1 VTFVFRLRRLSLTTR
16 CALANLVV
24 VAGLGVCLSAAV
36 SSVVRAEATAEA
48 RRSGEM
54 AAVFVQHAL
63 PDAAYLRGL
72 REHEHDRLDEV
83 VHGAPGLRSLRIWGK
98 DGEVLF
104 DSEHRR
110 IGTRREVGPLL
121 AGAYAGE
128 VGAHPETTRSAASPD
143 GAEDL
148 LEVHVPLRAGEPSA
162 VVGAVEVSLSYDA
175 STSRSQAAA
184 RRISGLLVVGL
195 AALWGVLWWLS
206 LRVTR
211 ALRRSAAAERG
222 LARTDEL
229 TGLPNRRAL
238 LTALDQVF
246 AGGTPVALLLLDL
259 DRFKEVNDT
268 LGHHV
273 GDQLL
278 RLVGQRL
285 VEVVRSPGTVVRLGG
300 DEFAVLLPG
309 VDCALDA
316 AVVSDR
322 LVAALER
329 PFPLSDLQVGIG
341 TSIGVAV
348 APADA
353 SGPAELL
360 QRADVAM
367 YVAKERSGDTAVYD
381 PAQDQHSPDRLALL
395 SELRTGLAAGELW
408 LAYQPIWDLQ
418 TSGACVAV
426 EALLRWDSPKRG
438 PVPPADFVPLCEHS
452 SLVRDLTRFVLDE
465 AIRQCRAWEDAGTR
479 LNLALN
485 LSASNLGE
493 PDLPELVAGLLAS
506 HGLSADR
513 VVLEVTESAVIPDPE
528 RAAAV
533 LRRLVDLGLEIA
545 LDDFGTG
552 WSSMSRLL
560 ELPIAA
566 LKVDRSFVA
575 DLPHGQGAAVVQAT
589 TGLGHDLGMFVVA
602 EGIETVEQLARTV
615 EIGCDIGQ
623 GYLLSRPLRPH
634 EVPAAAQRRVQ
645 DWLAV
650 PAQRAAPIAR

>member
-1 VTFVFRLRRLSLTTR
+1 MTFVQPLRRLSLTTR
-16 CALANLVV
+16 CVLATLVV
-24 VAGLGVCLSAAV
+24 VAGLGVGLSAAV
-36 SSVVRAEATAEA
+36 SSVVRAEATADA
-48 RRSGEM
+48 RHSAEVATSFLQHTLLDSAYARGLTPLDQTRLD
-54 AAVFVQHAL
+54 VVVQESE
-63 PDAAYLRGL
+63 LRGL
-72 REHEHDRLDEV
+72 R
-83 VHGAPGLRSLRIWGK
+83 IWGLEGRVLYDS
-98 DGEVLF
+98 DGRLE
-104 DSEHRR
+104 
-110 IGTRREVGPLL
+110 GTRRDVGPLL
-121 AGAYAGE
+121 GKAYAGE
-128 VGAHPETTRSAASPD
+128 VDSHLEMASSDEDPEGVEA
-143 GAEDL
+143 L
-148 LEVHVPLRAGEPSA
+148 LEVFVPLRMGEPPT
-162 VVGAVEVSLSYDA
+162 VVGAVEVHMPYDA
-175 STSRSQAAA
+175 SAQRLEAAA
-184 RRISGLLVVGL
+184 RRITGLLLLGL
-195 AALWGVLWWLS
+195 TVLWGALWWLS

-238 LTALDQVF
+238 LTALDDVF
-246 AGGTPVALLLLDL
+246 AAGTPVALLLLDL

-278 RLVGQRL
+278 HQVGRRL
-285 VEVVRSPGTVVRLGG
+285 VEAVRSSGTVVRLGG
-300 DEFAVLLPG
+300 DEFAVLLPE
-309 VDCALDA
+309 VDSALA
-316 AVVSDR
+316 AAAVSDR
-322 LVAALER
+322 LVAALEQ
-329 PFPLSDLQVGIG
+329 PFALSDLQVGIG
-341 TSIGVAV
+341 TSIGVAL
-348 APADA
+348 APTDA

-367 YVAKERSGDTAVYD
+367 YVAKARSGGTAVYD
-381 PAQDQHSPDRLALL
+381 AAQDQHSPDRLALL
-395 SELRTGLAAGELW
+395 SELRTGLADGELW

-438 PVPPADFVPLCEHS
+438 PVPPSDFVPLCEHS
-452 SLVRDLTRFVLDE
+452 SLVRELTRFVLDE
-465 AIRQCRAWEDAGTR
+465 SIRQCRAWEDAGTR

-493 PDLPELVAGLLAS
+493 ADLPELVAGLLAE

-528 RAAAV
+528 GAAAV

-575 DLPHGQGAAVVQAT
+575 DLPHGPGAAVVQAT

-602 EGIETVEQLARTV
+602 EGIETAEQLARTI

-634 EVPAAAQRRVQ
+634 DVPTAAQRTVQ
-645 DWLAV
+645 DCLLV
-650 PAQRAAPIAR
+650 PAQRAR

>member
-1 VTFVFRLRRLSLTTR
+1 M
-16 CALANLVV
+16 LATLVV
-24 VAGLGVCLSAAV
+24 VAGLGVGLSAAV
-36 SSVVRAEATAEA
+36 TSVVREEATAEA
-48 RRSGEM
+48 RRSAEL
-54 AAVFVQHAL
+54 AASFLQQTL
-63 PDAAYLRGL
+63 LDSAYVRGL
-72 REHEHDRLDEV
+72 TPLDQARLDV
-83 VHGAPGLRSLRIWGK
+83 VVAGSDLRSLRIWGLE
-98 DGEVLF
+98 GHVLY
-104 DSEHRR
+104 DSDDRLEH
-110 IGTRREVGPLL
+110 TQQEVGPLL
-121 AGAYAGE
+121 AGAYAGD
-128 VGAHPETTRSAASPD
+128 VGAHLETARSAESPD
-143 GAEDL
+143 GVEAL
-148 LEVHVPLRAGEPSA
+148 LEVYVPLRLGDPPTI
-162 VVGAVEVSLSYDA
+162 VGAVEVYLPYDDSA
-175 STSRSQAAA
+175 ERAGAAA
-184 RRISGLLVVGL
+184 RQISTLLVVGL

-229 TGLPNRRAL
+229 TGLPNRRVL
-238 LTALDQVF
+238 LTALDDAF
-246 AGGTPVALLLLDL
+246 ASGTPVALLLLDL

-273 GDQLL
+273 GDLLL
-278 RLVGQRL
+278 RQVGERL
-285 VEVVRSPGTVVRLGG
+285 VAVVPASGIVARLGG

-309 VDCALDA
+309 VDSALDA
-316 AVVSDR
+316 VTVSDR
-322 LVAALER
+322 LVAMLEQ

-348 APADA
+348 APTDA
-353 SGPAELL
+353 AGPAELL

-367 YVAKERSGDTAVYD
+367 YVAKERSGGTAVYD
-381 PAQDQHSPDRLALL
+381 PQQDSHSPDRLALL
-395 SELRTGLAAGELW
+395 SELRTGLAEGELW
-408 LAYQPIWDLQ
+408 VAYQPIWDLQ
-418 TSGACVAV
+418 TTGACVAV

-438 PVPPADFVPLCEHS
+438 PVPPSEFVPLCEHS

-485 LSASNLGE
+485 LSASNLSS
-493 PDLPELVAGLLAS
+493 PDLPELVAGLLAE

-513 VVLEVTESAVIPDPE
+513 VVLEVTESAVIPDAE
-528 RAAAV
+528 GAAAV
-533 LRRLVDLGLEIA
+533 LRSLVDLGLEIA

-623 GYLLSRPLRPH
+623 GYLLSRPLRPS
-634 EVPAAAQRRVQ
+634 EVPAAARRRVQ
-645 DWLAV
+645 DWLV
-650 PAQRAAPIAR
+650 PAQAAAPHAG

>member
-1 VTFVFRLRRLSLTTR
+1 MTFVQRLRSVSLTTR
-16 CALANLVV
+16 CMLATLVV
-24 VAGLGVCLSAAV
+24 VAGLGVGLSAAV
-36 SSVVRAEATAEA
+36 STVVRDEATAEA
-48 RRSGEM
+48 WRSAEV
-54 AAVFVQHAL
+54 AASFLQHTVL
-63 PDAAYLRGL
+63 DTSYDRGL
-72 REHEHDRLDEV
+72 SALDQTRIDVVVRESE
-83 VHGAPGLRSLRIWGK
+83 LRSLRVWGLEGRVLYDS
-98 DGEVLF
+98 DGRLE
-104 DSEHRR
+104 
-110 IGTRREVGPLL
+110 GTQQDVGPLL
-121 AGAYAGE
+121 AGAYAGRT
-128 VGAHPETTRSAASPD
+128 GGHLETAPSAESP
-143 GAEDL
+143 GGVEAL
-148 LEVHVPLRAGEPSA
+148 LEVYVPLRSGSPSA
-162 VVGAVEVSLSYDA
+162 VVGAVEVYMPYDA
-175 STSRSQAAA
+175 SERRADAAA
-184 RRISGLLVVGL
+184 RRITELLVCGL

-211 ALRRSAAAERG
+211 RLRRRAAQEHG

-238 LTALDQVF
+238 LTALDEAF
-246 AGGTPVALLLLDL
+246 AAGAPVALLLLDL

-278 RLVGQRL
+278 HQVGRRLVAAVG
-285 VEVVRSPGTVVRLGG
+285 STGTVVRLGG
-300 DEFAVLLPG
+300 DEFAVLLHG
-309 VDCALDA
+309 IARQAEA
-316 AVVSDR
+316 AAVSDR
-322 LVAALER
+322 LVEVLER

-348 APADA
+348 APRDA

-367 YVAKERSGDTAVYD
+367 YVAKERSGGTAVYD

-408 LAYQPIWDLQ
+408 LAYQPLWDLQ
-418 TSGACVAV
+418 TSGECVAV
-426 EALLRWDSPKRG
+426 EALLRWDSPRRG
-438 PVPPADFVPLCEHS
+438 PVPPSDFVPLCEHS
-452 SLVRDLTRFVLDE
+452 SLVRELTRFVLDE
-465 AIRQCRAWEDAGTR
+465 AIRQCRAWDDAGTR
-479 LNLALN
+479 LNIGIN

-493 PDLPELVAGLLAS
+493 ADLPELVAGLLAV
-506 HGLSADR
+506 HGLAADR
-513 VVLEVTESAVIPDPE
+513 VILEITESAVIPDPE
-528 RAAAV
+528 GAALV

-575 DLPHGQGAAVVQAT
+575 DLPHGPGAAVVQAT

-602 EGIETVEQLARTV
+602 EGIETTEQLARTIAV
-615 EIGCDIGQ
+615 GCDVGQ
-623 GYLLSRPLRPH
+623 GYLLSRPLRPDD
-634 EVPAAAQRRVQ
+634 VPAAAERRVQ

-650 PAQRAAPIAR
+650 PAQRTP

>member
-1 VTFVFRLRRLSLTTR
+1 MTFVRRLRSVSLTTR
-16 CALANLVV
+16 CMLATLVV
-24 VAGLGVCLSAAV
+24 VALLGVGLSAAV
-36 SSVVRAEATAEA
+36 RSVVREEATAEA
-48 RRSGEM
+48 RRSAEV
-54 AAVFVQHAL
+54 AASFLQHTL
-63 PDAAYLRGL
+63 IDSSYDRGFSDL
-72 REHEHDRLDEV
+72 DQSRLDV
-83 VHGAPGLRSLRIWGK
+83 VVRESELRSLRVWGLE
-98 DGEVLF
+98 GRVLY
-104 DSEHRR
+104 DSDDRLE
-110 IGTRREVGPLL
+110 GTWQDVGPMLDR
-121 AGAYAGE
+121 AYAGE
-128 VGAHPETTRSAASPD
+128 TSGQLGTAPSEQDPESVEA
-143 GAEDL
+143 L
-148 LEVHVPLRAGEPSA
+148 LEVYVPLRTGSPPV
-162 VVGAVEVSLSYDA
+162 VVGAVEVYMHYDGSA
-175 STSRSQAAA
+175 ARSAAAA
-184 RRISGLLVVGL
+184 RRITELLVLGL

-211 ALRRSAAAERG
+211 RLRRSAAQEHG

-238 LTALDQVF
+238 LTALDDAF
-246 AGGTPVALLLLDL
+246 AARTPVALLLLDL

-278 RLVGQRL
+278 HQVGQRL
-285 VEVVRSPGTVVRLGG
+285 LATVGTSGTVVRLGG
-300 DEFAVLLPG
+300 DEFAVLLHG
-309 VDCALDA
+309 VTSSTA
-316 AVVSDR
+316 AAAVSDR
-322 LVAALER
+322 LVHALEQ
-329 PFPLSDLQVGIG
+329 PFALSDLQVGIG
-341 TSIGVAV
+341 TSIGVAI
-348 APADA
+348 APEDA
-353 SGPAELL
+353 AVPAELL

-367 YVAKERSGDTAVYD
+367 YVAKERSGGTAVYD

-395 SELRTGLAAGELW
+395 SELRTGLAEGQLW

-418 TSGACVAV
+418 TTGACVAV

-438 PVPPADFVPLCEHS
+438 PVPPSDFVPLCEHS

-465 AIRQCRAWEDAGTR
+465 AMRQCRAWEDAGTR
-479 LNLALN
+479 LNVALN

-493 PDLPELVAGLLAS
+493 ADLPELVAGLLAD

-528 RAAAV
+528 GAATV

-575 DLPHGQGAAVVQAT
+575 DLPHGPGAAVVQAT

-602 EGIETVEQLARTV
+602 EGIETVEQLVRTM
-615 EIGCDIGQ
+615 ELGCDIGQ
-623 GYLLSRPLRPH
+623 GYLLSRPLRPAD
-634 EVPAAAQRRVQ
+634 VPEQALRRVQ
-645 DWLAV
+645 DWLPL
-650 PAQRAAPIAR
+650 PAQRTR

>member
-1 VTFVFRLRRLSLTTR
+1 MTLVRRLRRLSLTTR

-24 VAGLGVCLSAAV
+24 VAVLGVCLSAAV

-63 PDAAYLRGL
+63 PDAAYSRGL
-72 REHEHDRLDEV
+72 RQSERERLDEV
-83 VHGAPGLRSLRIWGK
+83 VRGTPGLRSLLIWGRE
-98 DGEVLF
+98 GAVLF
-104 DSEHRR
+104 DSEHRLT
-110 IGTRREVGPLL
+110 GTRQEVGPML

-128 VGAHPETTRSAASPD
+128 VSAHLGTARSDESPD
-143 GAEDL
+143 GTEDL
-148 LEVHVPLRAGEPSA
+148 LEVHVPLRVGQPVA
-162 VVGAVEVSLSYDA
+162 VVGAVEVHLSYDA
-175 STSRSQAAA
+175 SAQRSEAAG
-184 RRISGLLVVGL
+184 RRISALLVAGL

-211 ALRRSAAAERG
+211 ALRRHAAAEHG

-238 LTALDQVF
+238 LTALDEVF
-246 AGGTPVALLLLDL
+246 AGGPPVALLLLDL

-285 VEVVRSPGTVVRLGG
+285 LAAVPGSGTVARLGG
-300 DEFAVLLPG
+300 DEFAVLVRG
-309 VDCALDA
+309 VDSPAEAAAL
-316 AVVSDR
+316 SDT
-322 LVAALER
+322 LVTALER

-341 TSIGVAV
+341 TSIGVAL
-348 APADA
+348 APRDA
-353 SGPAELL
+353 RTPSELL

-367 YVAKERSGDTAVYD
+367 YVAKERSGGTALYD
-381 PAQDQHSPDRLALL
+381 PAQDQYSPDRLALL
-395 SELRTGLAAGELW
+395 SELRSGLAAGELW

-426 EALLRWDSPKRG
+426 EALLRWDSPRRG

-465 AIRQCRAWEDAGTR
+465 AIRQCKAWEDAGTR

-493 PDLPELVAGLLAS
+493 PDLPELVSALLDR

-528 RAAAV
+528 GAAAV
-533 LRRLVDLGLEIA
+533 LRRLVGLGLEIA

-575 DLPHGQGAAVVQAT
+575 DLPHGPGAAVVQAT

-602 EGIETVEQLARTV
+602 EGIETVEQLARTIEV
-615 EIGCDIGQ
+615 GCDIGQ
-623 GYLLSRPLRPH
+623 GYLLSRPLRPA
-634 EVPAAAQRRVQ
+634 EVPEAAQRRIR

-650 PAQRAAPIAR
+650 PAQRTP

>member
-1 VTFVFRLRRLSLTTR
+1 MTFVLRLRRLPLTTR
-16 CALANLVV
+16 CMLATLAV
-24 VAGLGVCLSAAV
+24 VAALGVGLSAAV
-36 SSVVRAEATAEA
+36 TSVVREEATAEA
-48 RRSGEM
+48 RRSAEVT
-54 AAVFVQHAL
+54 ASFLQHTL
-63 PDAAYLRGL
+63 LDSSRDRGL
-72 REHEHDRLDEV
+72 TSLDHARLDV
-83 VHGAPGLRSLRIWGK
+83 VVEASDLRSLRIWGLE
-98 DGEVLF
+98 GRVLY
-104 DSEHRR
+104 DSDHELER
-110 IGTRREVGPLL
+110 TQQVVGPLL
-121 AGAYAGE
+121 ARAYAGE
-128 VGAHPETTRSAASPD
+128 VGAHVETAPSEESPD
-143 GAEDL
+143 GVEAL
-148 LEVHVPLRAGEPSA
+148 LEVYVPLRLGDPSE
-162 VVGAVEVSLSYDA
+162 VVGAVEVYQTYDDSA
-175 STSRSQAAA
+175 RRAEAAA
-184 RRISGLLVVGL
+184 RRISTMLVVGL
-195 AALWGVLWWLS
+195 AALWGLLWWLS
-206 LRVTR
+206 LVVTR
-211 ALRRSAAAERG
+211 ALRRNAAAERG

-229 TGLPNRRAL
+229 TGLPNRRVL
-238 LTALDQVF
+238 LTALDDVF
-246 AGGTPVALLLLDL
+246 ASGTPVALLLLDL

-278 RLVGQRL
+278 RLVGERL
-285 VEVVRSPGTVVRLGG
+285 VEVVRGSGVVARLGG
-300 DEFAVLLPG
+300 DEFAVLLRG
-309 VDCALDA
+309 VDSALEA
-316 AVVSDR
+316 MAVSDR

-353 SGPAELL
+353 GGPAELL

-367 YVAKERSGDTAVYD
+367 YVAKGRAGGTAVYD
-381 PAQDQHSPDRLALL
+381 PTQDQHSPDRLALL
-395 SELRTGLAAGELW
+395 SELRTGLARGELW

-438 PVPPADFVPLCEHS
+438 PVPPSEFVPLCEHS

-493 PDLPELVAGLLAS
+493 ADLPELVAGLLAE

-528 RAAAV
+528 GAAAV
-533 LRRLVDLGLEIA
+533 LRRLVDLGLEVA

-566 LKVDRSFVA
+566 LKVDRSFVG

-589 TGLGHDLGMFVVA
+589 TGLAHDLGMFVVA
-602 EGIETVEQLARTV
+602 EGIETVEQLVRSV

-623 GYLLSRPLRPH
+623 GYLLSRPLRAH
-634 EVPAAAQRRVQ
+634 QVPAAAQRVVHEWLVPVQ
-645 DWLAV
+645 T
-650 PAQRAAPIAR
+650 AAPRAR

>member
-1 VTFVFRLRRLSLTTR
+1 MTLVRRLRRLSLTTR
-16 CALANLVV
+16 CALANLLV
-24 VAGLGVCLSAAV
+24 VAVLGVCLSAAV
-36 SSVVRAEATAEA
+36 RSVVQAEATAEA

-54 AAVFVQHAL
+54 AAVFVQHSL
-63 PDAAYLRGL
+63 PDTAYLRGL
-72 REHEHDRLDEV
+72 RQSERERLEEV
-83 VHGAPGLRSLRIWGK
+83 LRGTPGLRSLRIWGR
-98 DGEVLF
+98 DGQVLF
-104 DSEHRR
+104 DSERR
-110 IGTRREVGPLL
+110 LTGSRQEIGPVL
-121 AGAYAGE
+121 AAAYAGE
-128 VGAHPETTRSAASPD
+128 VGADVETTSSEESPD
-143 GAEDL
+143 GTEDL
-148 LEVHVPLRAGEPSA
+148 LEVYVPLRVGEPA
-162 VVGAVEVSLSYDA
+162 RVVGAVEVHLPYDA
-175 STSRSQAAA
+175 SAQRSAAAA
-184 RRISGLLVVGL
+184 RRITELLLCGL
-195 AALWGVLWWLS
+195 AALWGLLWWLS

-229 TGLPNRRAL
+229 TGLQNRRAL
-238 LTALDQVF
+238 LAALDEVF
-246 AGGTPVALLLLDL
+246 GSGTPVALLLLDL

-285 VEVVRSPGTVVRLGG
+285 VETVPDGGTVVRLGG

-309 VDCALDA
+309 VERAADA
-316 AVVSDR
+316 AALSDR
-322 LVAALER
+322 LVEVLEQ
-329 PFPLSDLQVGIG
+329 PFALSDLQVGIG

-348 APADA
+348 APQDA
-353 SGPAELL
+353 AGPAELL

-367 YVAKERSGDTAVYD
+367 YVAKERAGGTAVYD

-395 SELRTGLAAGELW
+395 SELRSGLAAGELW

-438 PVPPADFVPLCEHS
+438 PVPPSEFVPLCEHS

-465 AIRQCRAWEDAGTR
+465 GIRQCRAWEDAGTR

-493 PDLPELVAGLLAS
+493 ADLPELVAGLLAR

-528 RAAAV
+528 GAAAV

-575 DLPHGQGAAVVQAT
+575 DLPHGPGAAVVQAT

-615 EIGCDIGQ
+615 EIGCDVGQ

-634 EVPAAAQRRVQ
+634 EVPEAAQRRVR

-650 PAQRAAPIAR
+650 PAQRTP

>member
-1 VTFVFRLRRLSLTTR
+1 VTIVQRLRGLSLTTR
-16 CALANLVV
+16 CMLATLVV
-24 VAGLGVCLSAAV
+24 VAALGVGLSAAV
-36 SSVVRAEATAEA
+36 SSVVREEATAEA
-48 RRSGEM
+48 RRSAEV
-54 AAVFVQHAL
+54 AAGFLQHTL
-63 PDAAYLRGL
+63 VDASYDRGL
-72 REHEHDRLDEV
+72 SPLDETRLDV
-83 VHGAPGLRSLRIWGK
+83 VVGQTGLRSLRIWGLE
-98 DGEVLF
+98 GRVLY
-104 DSEHRR
+104 DSDDRLE
-110 IGTRREVGPLL
+110 GTSQEVGPLL
-121 AGAYAGE
+121 AQAYAGTT
-128 VGAHPETTRSAASPD
+128 GAHLESSPGREGPEGVEA
-143 GAEDL
+143 L
-148 LEVHVPLRAGEPSA
+148 LEVYVPLRAGQPET
-162 VVGAVEVSLSYDA
+162 VVGAVEVYLPYDA
-175 STSRSQAAA
+175 SAQRSAAAA
-184 RRISGLLVVGL
+184 RHITGLLVLGL
-195 AALWGVLWWLS
+195 AGLWGVLWWLS
-206 LRVTR
+206 LVVTR
-211 ALRRSAAAERG
+211 TLRRRAAQEHG

-229 TGLPNRRAL
+229 TGLLNRRAL
-238 LTALDQVF
+238 LTALDAAF
-246 AGGTPVALLLLDL
+246 EAGTPIALLLLDL

-278 RLVGQRL
+278 HQVGRRLLDEVG
-285 VEVVRSPGTVVRLGG
+285 RSGTVVRLGG

-309 VDCALDA
+309 VGDA
-316 AVVSDR
+316 QSAAAVSDR
-322 LVAALER
+322 LVALLEQ
-329 PFPLSDLQVGIG
+329 PFALSDLQVGIG

-353 SGPAELL
+353 GGPAELL

-367 YVAKERSGDTAVYD
+367 YVAKARSGGTAVYD
-381 PAQDQHSPDRLALL
+381 ASQDSHSPDRLALL

-438 PVPPADFVPLCEHS
+438 PVPPSDFVPLCEHS
-452 SLVRDLTRFVLDE
+452 SLVRELTRFVLDE
-465 AIRQCRAWEDAGTR
+465 AMRQCRAWEDEGTR
-479 LNLALN
+479 LNIALN

-493 PDLPELVAGLLAS
+493 ADLPELVAGLLAH

-513 VVLEVTESAVIPDPE
+513 VVLEVTESAVIPDPDS
-528 RAAAV
+528 AAVV

-602 EGIETVEQLARTV
+602 EGIETVEQLVRTI

-623 GYLLSRPLRPH
+623 GYLLSRPLRPAD
-634 EVPAAAQRRVQ
+634 VPAVALRTVQELLVPVQSAA
-645 DWLAV
+645 LH
-650 PAQRAAPIAR
+650 AR